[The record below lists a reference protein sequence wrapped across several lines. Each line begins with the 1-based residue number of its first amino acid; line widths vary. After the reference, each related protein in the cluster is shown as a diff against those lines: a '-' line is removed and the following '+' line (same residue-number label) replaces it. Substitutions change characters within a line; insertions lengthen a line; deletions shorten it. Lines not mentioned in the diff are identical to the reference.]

1 MKDRLRRYITEQLLN
16 ERDSAVS
23 DEDDLLESGVD
34 SVGMMTLVLFIE
46 EEWQV
51 AVPPED
57 VVLENF
63 QSIAAIDA
71 YVRARQARPQ

>member
-71 YVRARQARPQ
+71 YVRARRARAQ